1 MPENAVEDSPG
12 AQLSNR
18 PIAIVQPVQNSD
30 ANDISNDAKSNGD
43 HIALQQ
49 DPDLSQIA
57 KLMQETNKIIQM
69 MMVTNVGTENF
80 EKARK
85 LIDGVES
92 PVTIEEKEE
101 DEIVLL
107 SAADR
112 ACCGKTLLFYFFR
125 HSDKIQLIRQIVNKN
140 YLKIYFINLFK
151 K

>member
-1 MPENAVEDSPG
+1 MNNMQIHLHVYCLFLTTFCTPIMPENAVEDSPG

-92 PVTIEEKEE
+92 
-101 DEIVLL
+101 
-107 SAADR
+107 
-112 ACCGKTLLFYFFR
+112 
-125 HSDKIQLIRQIVNKN
+125 KI
-140 YLKIYFINLFK
+140 
-151 K
+151 

>member
-1 MPENAVEDSPG
+1 M
-12 AQLSNR
+12 
-18 PIAIVQPVQNSD
+18 QPVQNSD

-49 DPDLSQIA
+49 DSDLSQIA
-57 KLMQETNKIIQM
+57 KIMQETNKIIQM

-107 SAADR
+107 SAADQCDQM
-112 ACCGKTLLFYFFR
+112 AGYSEYKYSVFTHIHNVNVNHCVAGVLTKMSTECSIFFQI
-125 HSDKIQLIRQIVNKN
+125 IQILNHQSNTPGT
-140 YLKIYFINLFK
+140 Y
-151 K
+151 